1 MKIICFKEG
10 KENKA
15 VLSDGHRPILT
26 NWYESISDVY
36 DFADWASNKY
46 NTGVSVEFRKQE
58 EMYYDKHSYYIELY
72 AVK

>member
-10 KENKA
+10 KENRA
-15 VLSDGHRPILT
+15 VLLDGNRTILT

-46 NTGVSVEFRKQE
+46 NTGVSVEFRK
-58 EMYYDKHSYYIELY
+58 
-72 AVK
+72 

>member
-46 NTGVSVEFRKQE
+46 NTEVSVEFRK
-58 EMYYDKHSYYIELY
+58 
-72 AVK
+72 

>member
-15 VLSDGHRPILT
+15 VLSDGNRPIIT

-36 DFADWASNKY
+36 DFADCASKKY
-46 NTGVSVEFRKQE
+46 NTEVSIEFRK
-58 EMYYDKHSYYIELY
+58 
-72 AVK
+72 